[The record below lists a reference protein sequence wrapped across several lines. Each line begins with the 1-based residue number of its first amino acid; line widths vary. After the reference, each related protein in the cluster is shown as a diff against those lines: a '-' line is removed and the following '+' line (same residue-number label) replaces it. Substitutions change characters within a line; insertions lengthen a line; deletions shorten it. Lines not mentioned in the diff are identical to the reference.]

1 MKFLIASI
9 FSLLLV
15 SCSKQSINVLT
26 YNIYHG
32 ENPYKKGSSNV
43 RDISEL
49 INETHPDVVFLQ
61 EVDSMTNRSAGVFG
75 RKVDNAA
82 ELAKMT
88 QRASYFSKAID
99 YSGGGYGEAMLL
111 KQPNVVFRQ
120 KLPNPKGGE
129 VRSMIA
135 AQQNV
140 GKKSVIM
147 LGTHL
152 CHQYTENRMAQLEA
166 IVAYYL
172 QNDKPMMLAGDF
184 NFKPDSP
191 EYQYITGFFI
201 DAATQYQIPQHT
213 FPADS
218 PESRIDY
225 IFLSKKHQWKVDEI
239 KVFKNRFSD
248 HLPVFG
254 KIRF

>member
-1 MKFLIASI
+1 MRFFLFASLFFLSI
-9 FSLLLV
+9 
-15 SCSKQSINVLT
+15 SCSKPAIKVLT
-26 YNIYHG
+26 YNIYHN
-32 ENPYKKGSSNV
+32 ENPYKKGQSNV
-43 RDISEL
+43 SDISAL
-49 INETHPDVVFLQ
+49 IKETHPDVVFLQ

-75 RKVDNAA
+75 KKVDNAA
-82 ELAKMT
+82 ELAKLT
-88 QRASYFSKAID
+88 QRISYFSKAID
-99 YSGGGYGEAMLL
+99 FSGGGYGEALLL

-135 AQQNV
+135 TEQNF

-152 CHQYTENRMAQLEA
+152 CHQYSENRMAQLEA

-172 QNDKPMMLAGDF
+172 QNDKPMILAGDF

-201 DAATQYQIPQHT
+201 DAATQFQKPQNT

-218 PESRIDY
+218 PDSRIDY
-225 IFLSKKHQWKVDEI
+225 IFLSKKHPWKVDEI
-239 KVFKNRFSD
+239 KVFSNQYSD